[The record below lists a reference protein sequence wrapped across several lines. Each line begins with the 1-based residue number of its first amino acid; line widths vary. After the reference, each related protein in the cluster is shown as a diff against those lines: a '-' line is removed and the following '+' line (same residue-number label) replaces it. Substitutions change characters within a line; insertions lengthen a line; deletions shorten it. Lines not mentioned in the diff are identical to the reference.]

1 MLALFAIG
9 TTAAFAQ
16 NLVENPY
23 FDADLSSWQIFPS
36 GSGASVEWTPDMNHV
51 DGFESR
57 SGAVS
62 ITAPNVESFAQQCVG
77 VEDNDL
83 YIVTAWTYEQCVG
96 AADLYVFWAN
106 NDCVYDGK
114 YEAIHAR
121 STKTGEWER
130 VQVAGVVPSDRRKAL
145 VTLVNPGCA
154 AAPTAYFDDVN
165 FLFDW
170 IFRDG
175 FESSFDRGETF

>member
-1 MLALFAIG
+1 MQMYTFSILGRMLALFAIG

-121 STKTGEWER
+121 STKTGEWEQSR
-130 VQVAGVVPSDRRKAL
+130 SPAWCRATGARRSSRWSTPAAL
-145 VTLVNPGCA
+145 QRQRRIST
-154 AAPTAYFDDVN
+154 T
-165 FLFDW
+165 
-170 IFRDG
+170 
-175 FESSFDRGETF
+175 